1 MKNKEVYVYL
11 TGGLGNQLFQLAAAQ
26 SLKPEIIY
34 LITSVGK
41 PRVNSKK
48 KAEIFGLPLGS
59 DVVELE
65 LKHDGWFISK
75 VFGYLLRCSIEPRFI
90 EKILLRRVMRFLGQL
105 VISLEI
111 GRKVSLTF
119 SDNVGFKTLDS
130 RGKYQILI
138 GYFQS
143 YRYLE
148 KLPTDSLIFKRA
160 TQGNN
165 EMEERMIKRLVI
177 HYRIGDYKYDDTFG
191 VLDPLYYTENLD
203 FLLKN
208 YEIGEIWIFS
218 DDIEVA
224 KKLLNLPSS
233 FNPFWVE
240 PESHDTLSTLDLMKR
255 GDAFI
260 IGNSTFSWWAA
271 SLAYST
277 PKIVIAPSPWFAGM
291 REPKDLISP
300 NWLRK
305 STRFI
310 EWKEFE

>member
-1 MKNKEVYVYL
+1 MKNSEVYVYL
-11 TGGLGNQLFQLAAAQ
+11 TGGLGNQLFQLAAAR

-41 PRVNSKK
+41 PRLNSKN
-48 KAEIFGLPLGS
+48 KAEIFGLPLDS
-59 DVVELE
+59 DVVEFE
-65 LKHDGWFISK
+65 LKHNGWFISK
-75 VFGYLLRCSIEPRFI
+75 VFGYLLRCSIEPRLI
-90 EKILLRRVMRFLGQL
+90 EKILLRRVMRLFGQL
-105 VISLEI
+105 IISLEI

-119 SDNVGFKTLDS
+119 SDNVGFKTLES
-130 RGKYQILI
+130 RGKNQILI

-148 KLPTDSLIFKRA
+148 KLPLDSLVFTREM
-160 TQGNN
+160 QSNN
-165 EMEERMIKRLVI
+165 EKKERKIKRLVI
-177 HYRIGDYKYDDTFG
+177 HYRIGDYKYDDAFG

-203 FLLKN
+203 FLLDS

-224 KKLLNLPSS
+224 KKLLKLPISL
-233 FNPFWVE
+233 NPFWVE
-240 PESHDTLSTLDLMKR
+240 PESHDTLSTLDLMKS

-291 REPKDLISP
+291 NEPKDLISP
-300 NWLRK
+300 KWFRK
-305 STRFI
+305 SARFI
-310 EWKEFE
+310 QWKEFE